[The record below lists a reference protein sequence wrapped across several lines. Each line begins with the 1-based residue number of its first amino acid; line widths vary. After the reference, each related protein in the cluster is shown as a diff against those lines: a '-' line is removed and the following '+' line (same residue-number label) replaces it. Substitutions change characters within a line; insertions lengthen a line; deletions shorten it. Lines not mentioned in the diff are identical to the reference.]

1 MGQGYV
7 TSVNIYKDISYL
19 VIKPIEDQN
28 IGIVMKALISKEVE
42 SEIAVAFVNNTDFVS
57 EGEDYQ

>member
-7 TSVNIYKDISYL
+7 TSVNIYRDTSCL

-28 IGIVMKALISKEVE
+28 IGIIIKDPISKEAE
-42 SEIAVAFVNNTDFVS
+42 SEIAVTFVDDTNFAS
-57 EGEDYQ
+57 EDKDC